1 MAFWK
6 KKSEDPW
13 DMDPNRK
20 REPVLYYERE
30 IEPQPEPIP
39 QPVPRI
45 RKQEGEGLAMPESAA
60 EPDVQEEEPE
70 AAPDC
75 PWCGEKMVR
84 AYIVGGRDRP
94 RLTDRKPTAF
104 LGILGY
110 ETIDFTDEGFW
121 ITHKSCWQCKPCRK
135 VVADLPEPVP
145 EDSFARWDGNPVAP
159 LSPEE
164 IEE

>member
-13 DMDPNRK
+13 DMDPNQKRK
-20 REPVLYYERE
+20 PVMYYKRE

-39 QPVPRI
+39 QPVPRP
-45 RKQEGEGLAMPESAA
+45 RQQDEGLAMPEATA
-60 EPDVQEEEPE
+60 EPEVQEEPE
-70 AAPDC
+70 DAPDC

-84 AYIVGGRDRP
+84 AYIVGGRDGL

-110 ETIDFTDEGFW
+110 ETIDFSDEGFW
-121 ITHKSCWQCKPCRK
+121 TTHKNCWQCKPCRK
-135 VVADLPEPVP
+135 VVADLPEPIP

-159 LSPEE
+159 PGPEE

>member
-13 DMDPNRK
+13 DMAPNRK
-20 REPVLYYERE
+20 REPVMYYEQE
-30 IEPQPEPIP
+30 IEPPPAAEP
-39 QPVPRI
+39 QG
-45 RKQEGEGLAMPESAA
+45 KEDGGLAMPEMTA
-60 EPDVQEEEPE
+60 EPDGQEEPE
-70 AAPDC
+70 EAPVC

-110 ETIDFTDEGFW
+110 ETLDFSDDGFLT
-121 ITHKSCWQCKPCRK
+121 THKSCWQCKPCRK
-135 VVADLPEPVP
+135 VVADIPEPLP
-145 EDSFARWDGNPVAP
+145 EDSFACWDGNPVAP
-159 LSPEE
+159 LNSGE

>member
-20 REPVLYYERE
+20 RKPVMYYERE

-39 QPVPRI
+39 RPAPQKRS
-45 RKQEGEGLAMPESAA
+45 KEDEGLAMPAQTVESAEQ
-60 EPDVQEEEPE
+60 EPQED
-70 AAPDC
+70 APDC
-75 PWCGEKMVR
+75 PWCGGKMVR

-110 ETIDFTDEGFW
+110 ETLDFSDDGFLT
-121 ITHKSCWQCKPCRK
+121 THKSCWQCKPCRK
-135 VVADLPEPVP
+135 VVADIPEPLP
-145 EDSFARWDGNPVAP
+145 KDSFACWDGNPVAP
-159 LSPEE
+159 PSSGE